1 MNQAITTD
9 SAAKQSKKRITK
21 NTLTRLGFSI
31 GGALALWLFFAVL
44 ASIFSNQPA
53 MYRIFV
59 LLGGSGQGYIQF
71 ISYALSIFA
80 LLQLREMSQFIKLQ
94 FKGFDL
100 KLLPEEDQLIL
111 TPEEVADIKLSVLEI
126 EKRGKIYL
134 VTRFIKNACTQYRNN
149 QSIPETMQ
157 VLDGQIGNAKEEL
170 DGNLNMVRF
179 LISSVMSVGFIG
191 TIIGLTAAIGNAY
204 LAKTDQGL
212 SILTGYLAV
221 SFDTTLVALLL
232 GLILNYFY
240 QKYLENMDVYFAQ
253 SKSYI
258 MDNLV
263 SRIYRHATD

>member
-1 MNQAITTD
+1 MNQAITKD
-9 SAAKQSKKRITK
+9 SVAKSSKERISN
-21 NTLTRLGFSI
+21 NTLMRIGISV
-31 GGALALWLFFAVL
+31 GGALILWLVFIVL
-44 ASIFSNQPA
+44 ANLFSSQPA

-59 LLGGSGQGYIQF
+59 LLGGSSSGYIQF
-71 ISYALSIFA
+71 ISYAISIFA
-80 LLQLREMSQFIKLQ
+80 FLQLREMSLYMKHQ

-100 KLLPEEDQLIL
+100 NLLPEEDQLIL
-111 TPEEVADIKLSVLEI
+111 TPEEVADIKLSVIEI
-126 EKRGKIYL
+126 EKRGMVFLI
-134 VTRFIKNACTQYRNN
+134 TRFIKNGCTQYRNN

-157 VLDGQIGNAKEEL
+157 VLDGQIGNAREEI

-191 TIIGLTAAIGNAY
+191 TIIGLTSAIGNAH
-204 LAKTDQGL
+204 LAKTDHGL
-212 SILTGYLAV
+212 SILTSYLAV

-240 QKYLENMDVYFAQ
+240 QKYLEKMDVFFAQ

-263 SRIYRHATD
+263 SRIYRHAKN